1 MFNKLNPELTVQTII
16 MFSIFNIMITVSYMY
31 NQECEQI

>member
-16 MFSIFNIMITVSYMY
+16 MFSIFNIMNTVSYMY
-31 NQECEQI
+31 NHECE